1 MNAPASDPSARAHA
15 RLSASQAKRWM
26 ACPGSVKIIDEI
38 PAKLRPGQSSFAALG
53 TAAHTL
59 GEACLSQGKRDSR
72 DYKDYWIHLSGE
84 IQKRTP
90 DPDEPGWFQ
99 VDFDMMDAVDVYLS
113 VVWGELERLGP
124 AAELRIEHKFDL
136 SWLRP
141 DMFGTNDCSISL
153 FLDELVVID
162 YKHGQGVPVEVYSVG
177 EGGKTKPNPQLAYYG
192 LGAAEAD
199 EFTHQKVTLIVVQ
212 PRCPHPKGGVRRYE
226 MTMAELM
233 EFKEELA
240 AAADK
245 AREAEEA
252 WDPSCGFEGTEEW
265 QLKYLQAG
273 DHCKTAFCPKLGH
286 PCPAAFRQAQ
296 TEAMA
301 DFADDPYEL
310 EAPGAGDSPDLTKLA
325 HTLKWVPFLD
335 AFIKSTEAHAQ
346 RLAET
351 GIKVPEHKL
360 VRKKANRSFIGED
373 DVVIAKLTAGGL
385 QKADLMTDPKL
396 KSPAQVEKLGKVAKE
411 LVNGVKNK
419 DYDPSVEGSKE
430 WLKEPLAAKGVGS
443 ITLAHE
449 SDPREEVV
457 VDPAQDFGEDL
468 SEYLTEGETDE

>member
-1 MNAPASDPSARAHA
+1 MSQQSDPSARAHA

-38 PAKLRPGQSSFAALG
+38 PAKLKPGQSSFAALG

-59 GEACLSQGKRDSR
+59 VEVCLRNKKQDSR
-72 DYKDYWIHLSGE
+72 DYKDYWVHLSGE

-90 DPDEPGWFQ
+90 DPEEEGWFQ
-99 VDFDMMDAVDVYLS
+99 VDFDMMDAVDVMLS
-113 VVWGELERLGP
+113 VVWKEVERLGP

-141 DMFGTNDCSISL
+141 DMFGTNDVSISL

-226 MTMAELM
+226 MTMAELL
-233 EFKEELA
+233 EFKDELA
-240 AAADK
+240 AAADV
-245 AREAEEA
+245 AREAEQN
-252 WDPSCGFEGTEEW
+252 WDPAGGIDGTEEW
-265 QLKYLQAG
+265 QRKYLQAG
-273 DHCKTAFCPKLGH
+273 DHCKSAFCPKLGH
-286 PCPAAFRQAQ
+286 PCPAAFRAAQ
-296 TEAMA
+296 EEAMA
-301 DFADDPYEL
+301 DFADDPYDL
-310 EAPGAGDSPDLTKLA
+310 DAPGAGDNPDLTKLA

-335 AFIKSTEAHAQ
+335 AFGRAVEAHAQ

-360 VRKKANRSFIGED
+360 VRKKANRAYVCTEHET
-373 DVVIAKLTAGGL
+373 LTLLEAAGL
-385 QKADLMTDPKL
+385 PKVDLLTEPKL
-396 KSPAQVEKLGKVAKE
+396 KSPAQVEKLGKKAKE
-411 LVNGVKNK
+411 IINGVKNP
-419 DYDPSVEGSKE
+419 DYDPNVEGSKE
-430 WLKEPLAAKGVGS
+430 WLSAPLAVKGVGA

-449 SDPREEVV
+449 SDPREEVTI
-457 VDPAQDFGEDL
+457 DPASDFADDL
-468 SEYLTEGETDE
+468 SEYLVEGETE